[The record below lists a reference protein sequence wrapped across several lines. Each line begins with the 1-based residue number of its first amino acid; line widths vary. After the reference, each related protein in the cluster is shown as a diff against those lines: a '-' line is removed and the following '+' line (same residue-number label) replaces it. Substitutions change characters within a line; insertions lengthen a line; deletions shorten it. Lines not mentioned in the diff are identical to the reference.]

1 MRWATEVK
9 TYMVE
14 LKINASELKADEP
27 KIVDKLVEF
36 LKDKTAGDITCDG
49 KEVTVKGEGAAI
61 TKKYIRVTLKKF
73 LHKHALTETFRV
85 IGDEEALKI
94 KERKLAE
101 EED

>member
-36 LKDKTAGDITCDG
+36 LKDKTAGDITSDG

-94 KERKLAE
+94 KERRLPE